1 MSGEQATS
9 GASEDSAG
17 EVAGEAAEVTHDE
30 VAVDDV
36 PAPKSRKRRAIL
48 AGVLGVI
55 IVIAVLVLLKGCGED
70 TPDVVK
76 AVAVGDMVCD
86 PTDPGVGSVDECK
99 AQEVSDVAVS
109 VTPDAFLGLG
119 DYVYEIPKTDTYNDV
134 YAPSW
139 GRLRDITLPA
149 LGNQEYKVHEANTF
163 RTYFGERAGPEQGY
177 WSTEFGRWHVVV
189 LNSNCT
195 VVIGGCKQ
203 DSPQQKWL
211 AEDLAANSAKCT
223 VVLMHHPRW
232 STGLGGPDG
241 RLDDLFATMVDN
253 KVELVLSSHEAHY
266 ERFGTLD
273 AAGAPSPTGT
283 RQFVVG
289 TGGQVVYEPGEG
301 DAPWRN
307 KGNMVASEFRDF
319 KDHGVLELTLRPDD
333 YSWRFLGVESQVI
346 DSGDGKCN

>member
-289 TGGQVVYEPGEG
+289 TGGHCDGRCLHWGAKIAGDYVDPLSFLPRRGPVLKPLVTARSSASAAEG
-301 DAPWRN
+301 RAATCC
-307 KGNMVASEFRDF
+307 G
-319 KDHGVLELTLRPDD
+319 
-333 YSWRFLGVESQVI
+333 
-346 DSGDGKCN
+346 SG